1 MNGILY
7 FSSTGNS
14 LYIAKRLQER
24 LGGEI
29 YYIPK
34 YQRDGSEFE
43 KLFLV
48 TPVYSYGMP
57 SHVYDLL
64 PRLNKS
70 KEIIIIQ
77 NYGGMSGG
85 ADYLIYLYALKCG
98 LNIASVYKMQM
109 PENYTLTF
117 TVPQFYLKGILKK
130 ADGRIDA
137 IIDKIQNRNYEIPR
151 KRAVKE
157 AKYLKNKSDW
167 HLITRDFSTN
177 GDCIKCGKCAA
188 VCPTQNISVS
198 RDGVVFSDKCV
209 ACLGCYHRCP
219 QKAIIYKN
227 KLKKDR
233 YVNPNIDEEQIGK
246 DILK

>member
-1 MNGILY
+1 
-7 FSSTGNS
+7 
-14 LYIAKRLQER
+14 
-24 LGGEI
+24 
-29 YYIPK
+29 
-34 YQRDGSEFE
+34 
-43 KLFLV
+43 
-48 TPVYSYGMP
+48 MP

-70 KEIIIIQ
+70 KEIIMIQ

-157 AKYLKNKSDW
+157 AKYLKNKSVIS
-167 HLITRDFSTN
+167 LRMAIVSN
-177 GDCIKCGKCAA
+177 A
-188 VCPTQNISVS
+188 VSARQSVRRKIFPS
-198 RDGVVFSDKCV
+198 VET
-209 ACLGCYHRCP
+209 A
-219 QKAIIYKN
+219 
-227 KLKKDR
+227 
-233 YVNPNIDEEQIGK
+233 
-246 DILK
+246 